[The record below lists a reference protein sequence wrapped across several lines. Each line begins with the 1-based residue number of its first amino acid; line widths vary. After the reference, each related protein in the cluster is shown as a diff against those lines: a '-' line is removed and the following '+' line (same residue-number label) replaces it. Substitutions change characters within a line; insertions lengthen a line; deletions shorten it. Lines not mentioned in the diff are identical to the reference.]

1 MVKAEFRWGDQMFTR
16 SDFDVF
22 ADPTLPGRMHLIKTV
37 LDPKFEEIAP
47 RIIAAIQPESG
58 QPFYGHVAKHQ
69 RRFKNPPVDT
79 WVAFS
84 QNKRSYK
91 GWPHFELGFWPDR
104 LFMYFDILDE
114 CKPSVQGKLT
124 AVELETLLAAL
135 PADYVLTANHGA
147 PTTQLVSATSI
158 AATIQKFNQYKHT
171 ELVVGRALLPDDPLF
186 EQPAALEA
194 YIIETFLT
202 LMPLY
207 GAMMMAVEA

>member
-1 MVKAEFRWGDQMFTR
+1 MFVR
-16 SDFDVF
+16 SDFATFD
-22 ADPTLPGRMHLIKTV
+22 DPTLAGRMHLIKTV
-37 LDPKFEEIAP
+37 LDPKFEALAP
-47 RIIAAIQPESG
+47 KIIATLQPQNG

-79 WVAFS
+79 WIAFS

-91 GWPHFELGFWPDR
+91 AWPHFELGFWPDR

-124 AVELETLLAAL
+124 AVELATLLEAL

-147 PTTQLVSATSI
+147 PTTSPLNQENV
-158 AATIQKFNQYKHT
+158 AATVQKFNQYKHT
-171 ELVVGRALLPDDPLF
+171 ELVVGRSLFKADPLF
-186 EQPAALEA
+186 DQPAALEA
-194 YIIETFLT
+194 YILETFTT

-207 GAMMMAVEA
+207 GAMMMAMEA